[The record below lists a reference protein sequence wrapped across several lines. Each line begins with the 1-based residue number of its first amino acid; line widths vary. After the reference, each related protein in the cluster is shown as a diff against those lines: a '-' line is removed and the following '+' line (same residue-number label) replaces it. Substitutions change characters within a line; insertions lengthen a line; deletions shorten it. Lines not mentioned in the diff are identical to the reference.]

1 MIGRRNRQLD
11 ETDLSGTREQDARE
25 KALAAKPNRVGGTLR
40 AGARPAFVRGAVA
53 DASCKSSN
61 IGEPDGLGNYFSQ
74 RAGDCVGRL
83 GRVPLDALTAAVAAA
98 QPTDRYV
105 CFYWRDS
112 GFSAGDNF
120 ADHALSFRRAVRQ
133 LCRNLGDH
141 EPAAEHGVF
150 KPGDCTST
158 CKPVPPGGDIQCR
171 RHRWNSTPAS
181 RMGAATGVR
190 VVREPDAAPLHGAGG
205 NGGLQ
210 CSGFRA

>member
-61 IGEPDGLGNYFSQ
+61 IGEPDGLGNFSQ

-105 CFYWRDS
+105 CFYLRYS
-112 GFSAGDNF
+112 GFFGGDNF
-120 ADHALSFRRAVRQ
+120 AFPARSF
-133 LCRNLGDH
+133 CR
-141 EPAAEHGVF
+141 
-150 KPGDCTST
+150 
-158 CKPVPPGGDIQCR
+158 
-171 RHRWNSTPAS
+171 
-181 RMGAATGVR
+181 
-190 VVREPDAAPLHGAGG
+190 
-205 NGGLQ
+205 
-210 CSGFRA
+210 